1 MRFLTLLAIVL
12 LHWLQSLCSAKIHR
26 QRHLHKPHRLCTEP
40 PTLRDDLAAWMR
52 ESLEGIGG
60 EVDEDWTP
68 PSSEPAI
75 CSKSPRA
82 EGDTTVMQRAMCPWE
97 SRVSFDETRE
107 PKMISE
113 AVCLCRRSR
122 GATGAFCLPIKREV
136 PVLRRISCD
145 TETGHWRYERA
156 SLSITVGCHSV
167 LPRTQRAT
175 SLSRHYRKHSHDAV

>member
-1 MRFLTLLAIVL
+1 
-12 LHWLQSLCSAKIHR
+12 
-26 QRHLHKPHRLCTEP
+26 
-40 PTLRDDLAAWMR
+40 MR
-52 ESLEGIGG
+52 ESLEGIGA

-97 SRVSFDETRE
+97 SRFACHC
-107 PKMISE
+107 I
-113 AVCLCRRSR
+113 L
-122 GATGAFCLPIKREV
+122 FQV

-175 SLSRHYRKHSHDAV
+175 SLSRHYRKHSDDAV